1 MNQQAATSGN
11 NQKKTGKA
19 LLIVV
24 IILALAVAAILIWTF
39 NMKSNLNV
47 LLAEKEVQR
56 VELQKELD
64 SLMFEHEQI
73 KIEYGSLADSLVL
86 KDSIIQE
93 NAQEI
98 RKLLDTQ
105 WEYYKVKKKLALLQE
120 VSQGYVRQMDSLY
133 RVNAALTE
141 ENAEIRED
149 LRYARQENERISK
162 DREELSEKVDQASI
176 LQVYNLD
183 AYGVRERG
191 EGRERETDKVNRI
204 DKIKVCFTIGENKVI
219 EPGTKEV
226 YIRIAQPDKLILTKD
241 RSDEYTFMYKGEKI
255 QYSIQKLIDYQNN
268 PMDLCLYWE
277 KTSPEKEM
285 QKGIYHVEVFY
296 KDEVIGHTQFILR

>member
-1 MNQQAATSGN
+1 MNQQAPTSGKN
-11 NQKKTGKA
+11 RKKPGKA
-19 LLIVV
+19 LLIII
-24 IILALAVAAILIWTF
+24 IILALAIVGILIWTF
-39 NMKSNLNV
+39 TMKSDLNV

-56 VELQKELD
+56 VELQGELD

-73 KIEYGSLADSLVL
+73 KIEYGSLADSLLV

-93 NAQEI
+93 NAKEI

-105 WEYYKVKKKLALLQE
+105 WEYYKIKKKLALLQK

-133 RVNAALTE
+133 RVNEALTE

-149 LRYARQENERISK
+149 LRNARQENERISQ
-162 DREELSEKVDQASI
+162 DREVLSEKVDQASM

-191 EGRERETDKVNRI
+191 AGRERETDKTNRL
-204 DKIKVCFTIGENKVI
+204 DKIKVCFTIAENKVI
-219 EPGTKEV
+219 GPGTKDV

-255 QYSIQKLIDYQNN
+255 QYSIKKLIDYQNTS
-268 PMDLCLYWE
+268 MDLCVYWE

-285 QKGIYHVEVFY
+285 QKGVYHVEVFY

>member
-105 WEYYKVKKKLALLQE
+105 WEYYTVKKKLALLQE

-296 KDEVIGHTQFILR
+296 KDEVIGHTQFMLR